1 MLRRRLHLCKLVAT
15 IAAKHV
21 VIPGSPSPPPP
32 PPPPPPLDA
41 LRQQKKALRTLVRR
55 QLRALPP
62 LAKQQEDEAIQKHVL
77 AADWFRNSQRVCAY
91 VSCARLQEV
100 ETSKI
105 MACLLQRQH
114 EFPGVSE

>member
-1 MLRRRLHLCKLVAT
+1 MRKGFLV
-15 IAAKHV
+15 V
-21 VIPGSPSPPPP
+21 FFWGGGEFS
-32 PPPPPPLDA
+32 
-41 LRQQKKALRTLVRR
+41 
-55 QLRALPP
+55 
-62 LAKQQEDEAIQKHVL
+62 DEAIQKHVL